1 MAPGER
7 TPFGPLS
14 LWPLRP
20 DFCIGSNA
28 ESLQSTR
35 GDACPCDLHGGLCD
49 PASDCRTLDVRR
61 LGWQWCSTLPGA
73 FHTIDG
79 GLRATVPHCRLML
92 AISLTE
98 RGHSRRAARS
108 DELMMFMPH
117 NPCREIRLEPA
128 LGHRNGRGKPELP
141 VATAGTLMP
150 SVAHCG
156 DVENWEVNGVHSM
169 PPPAPHVYVSPVILH
184 TQRIGSRDNQLSADR
199 VLCLGS

>member
-20 DFCIGSNA
+20 DSCIGSNA

-49 PASDCRTLDVRR
+49 PASDCRTLDIRG

-128 LGHRNGRGKPELP
+128 LGHIATDGENRNYPWPRPGPSCRLSRTAATLRTGKST
-141 VATAGTLMP
+141 V
-150 SVAHCG
+150 SIQFH
-156 DVENWEVNGVHSM
+156 HR
-169 PPPAPHVYVSPVILH
+169 PA
-184 TQRIGSRDNQLSADR
+184 RIRVSRDSAYTANR
-199 VLCLGS
+199 QQRQPIER